1 MRIGGIA
8 SANET
13 AIGQRPVTQG
23 TVVPNPH
30 SRALVALQPPP
41 RREGGSLYRPLRPEP
56 AVVAQLFACR
66 DGFPQTREKRRATP
80 ADAIAS
86 YASVRRAIVAGREL
100 TSVATDQSA

>member
-13 AIGQRPVTQG
+13 AIGRRPIPQE

-30 SRALVALQPPP
+30 NRALVALEPPA
-41 RREGGSLYRPLRPEP
+41 RRTGASLYRPLRPEP

-66 DGFPQTREKRRATP
+66 DGFPQTRDKRRAT
-80 ADAIAS
+80 ASDATAS
-86 YASVRRAIVAGREL
+86 YASVRRAVLASR
-100 TSVATDQSA
+100 TPKSVATDQST